1 MIYRV
6 GENENNTYDYNKL
19 KLSQSSGSEEQFSL
33 DYQDKPSLSS
43 KQKEDKEDGQP
54 SSVKSAGTRRELV
67 KQSKS
72 GVTLELSNAK
82 AETDDKARQEENGNR
97 AAGSIL
103 PAGLR
108 EIFHNLLRSVKEIFD
123 RIWNDQPPDVQSED
137 VTPEEAERYTQE
149 YLAMKGLDTENANAS
164 YQASDALL
172 RTSSIT
178 EQSAQ
183 ADWPRFPDDRDAEI
197 QKYLRSGNLEQVM
210 SLLTE
215 NGHKTIARNSNL
227 LTYYDKTGKLTQI
240 NPSDRERILHGDRN
254 TKKL

>member
-19 KLSQSSGSEEQFSL
+19 KLSRSSGGEEQFSL
-33 DYQDKPSLSS
+33 DYQDKPELSS
-43 KQKEDKEDGQP
+43 KKKEDKEDGQP
-54 SSVKSAGTRRELV
+54 SSAKSAGTRRELV
-67 KQSKS
+67 RQSKS

-82 AETDDKARQEENGNR
+82 AETDDKVRQEGNSNR
-97 AAGSIL
+97 PAGSIL

-108 EIFHNLLRSVKEIFD
+108 EIFRNLLRSVKEIFD
-123 RIWNDQPPDVQSED
+123 RIWNDQPSDVQSED

-149 YLAMKGLDTENANAS
+149 YLAMKGLDTENADAS
-164 YQASDALL
+164 YQASDVSL

-183 ADWPRFPDDRDAEI
+183 ADRQRPPDRDAEI